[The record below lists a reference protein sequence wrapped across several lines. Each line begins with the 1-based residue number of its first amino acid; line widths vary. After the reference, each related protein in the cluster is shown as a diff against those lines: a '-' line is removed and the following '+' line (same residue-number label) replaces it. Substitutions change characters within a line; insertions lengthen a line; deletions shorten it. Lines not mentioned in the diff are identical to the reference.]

1 MIQKYLDLRGFQTPE
16 ELQKILAETLG
27 FPEYYGENLDA
38 LYDMLTDICEDT
50 CVEVCMPVTENPAGA
65 EAAAE
70 KNAEA
75 AEAEAPDN
83 GRETY
88 AARVLEVLTDAA
100 MENEHLIIVAPD

>member
-50 CVEVCMPVTENPAGA
+50 CVEVCMPVTAENP
-65 EAAAE
+65 AE

-75 AEAEAPDN
+75 AGAEVPDN
-83 GRETY
+83 GREAY

-100 MENEHLIIVAPD
+100 MENEHLILFGLNSRK